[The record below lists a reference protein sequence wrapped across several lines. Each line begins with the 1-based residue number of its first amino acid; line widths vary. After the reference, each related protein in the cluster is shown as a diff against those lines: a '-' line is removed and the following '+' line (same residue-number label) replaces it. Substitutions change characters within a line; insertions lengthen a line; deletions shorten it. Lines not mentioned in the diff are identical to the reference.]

1 MFSSPPR
8 PLPFDTAAPLHP
20 SSRHASECHFPV
32 SQSNSLETTYTDTR
46 PSISNMVKSLLLAI
60 CATTGAHALWLA
72 AVNMDYGSAVGTAI
86 FNSPYCQVGKGNT
99 EAEALSKAS
108 NTVGG
113 TIIIAGGHCDQL
125 PYQHTNQLGGFW
137 DDYGTINYEDDNW
150 HWYCNP
156 GHTNRNSCDAGN
168 GSPKKKRAVK
178 LTA

>member
-1 MFSSPPR
+1 
-8 PLPFDTAAPLHP
+8 
-20 SSRHASECHFPV
+20 
-32 SQSNSLETTYTDTR
+32 
-46 PSISNMVKSLLLAI
+46 MVKSLLLAI
-60 CATTGAHALWLA
+60 CVTTGAHALWLA

-86 FNSPYCQVGKGNT
+86 FSSPYCQVGKGDT

-168 GSPKKKRAVK
+168 GAPKKKRAVE
-178 LTA
+178 LFA

>member
-1 MFSSPPR
+1 
-8 PLPFDTAAPLHP
+8 
-20 SSRHASECHFPV
+20 
-32 SQSNSLETTYTDTR
+32 
-46 PSISNMVKSLLLAI
+46 MVKSLLLAI

-86 FNSPYCQVGKGNT
+86 FSSPYCQVGKGNT

-108 NTVGG
+108 NTVCG

-125 PYQHTNQLGGFW
+125 PYQHTNQLGEFW
-137 DDYGTINYEDDNW
+137 EDYGTINYEDDNW

-156 GHTNRNSCDAGN
+156 GHTSRNSCDAGN